1 MQLYRLV
8 GILVLL
14 TQHPRLTA
22 PQLAERFEVSPRTI
36 RRDVEALCQAGVP
49 VVTAQGYGGGISIA
63 PGYRLDL
70 SALSRRELPA
80 ILAGARGMGRLLPG
94 TDDAG
99 LLARLG
105 RREPLPPEAPDIDLG
120 GFDLPAL
127 SRLVG
132 LLSDAIRER
141 RLVRFLYYAP
151 GGATRRT
158 VEPCRLLYR
167 YSAWYL
173 SAWCTLRQD
182 FRTFKLARMAGAR
195 LLEETFLPRE
205 LPPEKAPFGEY
216 LARENYTLLA
226 RFAPEAEYRLVEE
239 YGPGCFRREPEGGL
253 LFRRS
258 FAGYEN
264 MAQWVLSFGAAAQ
277 VLAPPELRRDLLRQA
292 RAMAEFYSGEEPDSP
307 LSPL

>member
-1 MQLYRLV
+1 MQLYRLI

-36 RRDVEALCQAGVP
+36 RRDVEVLCQAGVP

-70 SALSRRELPA
+70 SGLSRQELLA
-80 ILAGARGMGRLLPG
+80 ILAGARGMGGLLPG
-94 TDDAG
+94 IDAAT
-99 LLARLG
+99 LLSRLG
-105 RREPLPPEAPDIDLG
+105 RREPLPPEAPDIDLS
-120 GFDLPAL
+120 GFDPPAL

-132 LLSDAIRER
+132 TLSDAIRER
-141 RLVRFLYYAP
+141 RLVRFLYHAP
-151 GGATRRT
+151 GGVTRRA

-167 YSAWYL
+167 YGGWYL
-173 SAWCTLRQD
+173 SAWCTLRGD
-182 FRTFKLARMAGAR
+182 FRTFKLARMAEAEV
-195 LLEETFLPRE
+195 LEETFIPRE
-205 LPPEKAPFGEY
+205 LPPDKAPFGEY
-216 LARENYTLLA
+216 FSQEEHTLLA

-239 YGPGCFRREPEGGL
+239 YGPECFCREPEGGL
-253 LFRRS
+253 LLCRS

-264 MAQWVLSFGAAAQ
+264 LLQWVLSFGDRVQ
-277 VLAPPELRRDLLRQA
+277 VLAPPELQRDLLRQA
-292 RAMAEFYSGEEPDSP
+292 RAVEKYYAGEEPDNP